1 MSDME
6 NWKSFP
12 KTLQIKSIIL
22 HENYNIDNTENDIAI
37 VTILD
42 KFDFKNQQIRHIKT
56 IGEHVEIKGNMFVYV
71 L

>member
-1 MSDME
+1 MK